1 MFAIVIN
8 NCLHYL
14 IVALLFQVQDVS
26 SFIQAHQRGCKNYDN
41 YFKKKFD
48 ATGKEGL
55 SALQKCVAAIRI
67 LAYGV
72 PAGAVDEYM
81 CIAESTAQS
90 LQHFYRAVIDVF
102 GPWYLRHPNAV
113 DVARRLSPRTL
124 IVVKCLVLPA
134 MRLSPERLQI
144 LKPAN

>member
-1 MFAIVIN
+1 
-8 NCLHYL
+8 
-14 IVALLFQVQDVS
+14 LLFQVQDAS

-55 SALQKCVAAIRI
+55 TALQKCVAVAAIRI

-72 PAGAVDEYM
+72 PVDAVDEYV
-81 CIAESTAQS
+81 CIAESTARQT
-90 LQHFYRAVIDVF
+90 LQHFYRAIIDVF

-124 IVVKCLVLPA
+124 IAVKCLVLPA
-134 MRLSPERLQI
+134 MHLSPERLQI